1 MNTKSML
8 NIAALISLCLTLIG
22 CSTGKTK
29 EKPPVPVKAKTV
41 EMRSGTSS
49 VRYSASIKPNSQVEL
64 SFKVGGYVDWIAQV
78 RDQSGQPRS
87 VQAGDIVL
95 RGTLLARVRQS
106 DYQVQ
111 VNQANAQVAE
121 ARSGL
126 ETNSAQLTEARTAVE
141 TARAQVADAQ
151 AVYDRAVLDF
161 ERAKALFSTRSMTK
175 PDYDAARAQH
185 EAALAR
191 LNAAKGQVEQA
202 QAKVATMRAQIG
214 AAQARIMSAQAQTAQ
229 AVIPLQDT
237 ELKAPM
243 SGVLIDRRVEIG
255 TLVASGTPGFV
266 LADLT
271 TVKAVFGVPDL
282 ALQSMRQ
289 GATIGITTDGAP
301 GTEFTG
307 HISSVSPSAD
317 QTSRVFEVEVTIA
330 NPQGLLKPGMIASL
344 AVNESNASLS
354 EVLVVPLTAITRS
367 KENPDAYTVFV
378 IETREGRQFAR
389 LRQIELG
396 EAFGNAVAIK
406 SGLKVGDLVI
416 TTGATQISDGE
427 PVQVSP

>member
-8 NIAALISLCLTLIG
+8 NMAALVSLCLMIAG

-29 EKPPVPVKAKTV
+29 EKPPVPVKAKAV
-41 EMRSGTSS
+41 EMRSGTTS
-49 VRYSASIKPNSQVEL
+49 VRYSASIRANSQVEL
-64 SFKVGGYVDWIAQV
+64 AFKVGGYVDWIAQV
-78 RDQSGQPRS
+78 RDQAGQPRYL
-87 VQAGDIVL
+87 QAGDIVL
-95 RGTLLARVRQS
+95 RGTVLARVRRS
-106 DYQVQ
+106 EYLAQ
-111 VNQANAQVAE
+111 VNQANAQVSE

-126 ETNSAQLTEARTAVE
+126 ETNNAQLAEARTAVE

-151 AVYDRAVLDF
+151 AIYDRAVLDF

-191 LNAAKGQVEQA
+191 LNAARGQFEQA
-202 QAKVATMRAQIG
+202 QAKVATTRAQIG
-214 AAQARIMSAQAQTAQ
+214 AAEARIKSAQAQTAQ

-243 SGVLIDRRVEIG
+243 SAVVLDRRVEIG
-255 TLVASGTPGFV
+255 TLVSGGTSGFV

-282 ALQSMRQ
+282 ALQSMKQ
-289 GATIGITTDGAP
+289 GATLGITTDGVP

-307 HISSVSPSAD
+307 HISRISPSAD
-317 QTSRVFEVEVTIA
+317 QNSRVFEVEVTIP

-344 AVNESNASLS
+344 SVNEGNGSPV
-354 EVLVVPLTAITRS
+354 EVTVIPLTAVSRS
-367 KENPDAYTVFV
+367 KENPNAYTVFV
-378 IETREGRQFAR
+378 IETREGKQFAR

-396 EAFGNAVAIK
+396 ETFGNSIEVK
-406 SGLKVGDLVI
+406 SGLTANELIV
-416 TTGATQISDGE
+416 TTGATQIADGE
-427 PVQVSP
+427 PVQVIP